1 MLRIDSRNVNF
12 NAASVIEDEVVAHF
26 SANYNGGAEVYFNT
40 TIVDLVSY
48 NANAE
53 VIEADSDEFKSVV
66 IAAVN
71 SLAI

>member
-48 NANAE
+48 NANTE

>member
-1 MLRIDSRNVNF
+1 MLRIDSRSVNF

-26 SANYNGGAEVYFNT
+26 SANYNGSSEVYFNT

-48 NANAE
+48 NANTSA
-53 VIEADSDEFKSVV
+53 VEADSDEFKSVV
-66 IAAVN
+66 MTAVN